1 MAEREQGI
9 TIDVAHRYFS
19 TARRKFIVADTPGHV
34 QYTRNMATGA
44 SGCDAAVI
52 LIDARLGVL
61 DQTRR
66 HFLICALMGIR
77 QLAFAINKMDLAGWD
92 QGIYETIRSDCRRMA
107 AELQELGL
115 ETASCPCIPV
125 SALCGDN
132 LSVPSAS
139 TPWYSGPT
147 LLQWLEEVPATASL
161 VEKPLRLP
169 IQYVIKPGLG
179 RGKWQETALTEMDPE
194 RRRNYRG
201 YAGQI
206 ASGRLAVGDPVMLLP
221 SGHTSVVS
229 GLLASGR
236 PVTVAEAGDSVAVEL
251 RDDLDISRGDC
262 LCHPHRRPATSN
274 LFRARLVW
282 MEAQPLYSGRR
293 YLFQSAAGL
302 IPAEIVRIN
311 SATDLTGYRGLAVHK
326 LEMNDVGDI
335 DFALSRPIPF
345 DPYQENRTTGA
356 FIFID
361 RLDNATAGA
370 GMILHPLR
378 RAENIHWQR
387 LEVTRENRASLMGQH
402 PCVLWFTGLSG
413 SGKSTI
419 ANLVEKKLY
428 SLGRHTMLLDGDNVR
443 HGLNRD
449 LGFTETDRIENI
461 RRVGE
466 TAKLMTDAG
475 LIILTAFIS
484 PFRAER
490 ELARNLFT
498 EGDFI
503 EIFVSAPLA
512 ACEQRD
518 PKGLYRKARQ
528 GEIPNFTGINSPY
541 EVPETPELV
550 LDTLL
555 HTPEELADQVVALL
569 LRKGVI

>member
-1 MAEREQGI
+1 
-9 TIDVAHRYFS
+9 
-19 TARRKFIVADTPGHV
+19 
-34 QYTRNMATGA
+34 
-44 SGCDAAVI
+44 
-52 LIDARLGVL
+52 
-61 DQTRR
+61 
-66 HFLICALMGIR
+66 
-77 QLAFAINKMDLAGWD
+77 
-92 QGIYETIRSDCRRMA
+92 
-107 AELQELGL
+107 
-115 ETASCPCIPV
+115 
-125 SALCGDN
+125 
-132 LSVPSAS
+132 
-139 TPWYSGPT
+139 
-147 LLQWLEEVPATASL
+147 
-161 VEKPLRLP
+161 
-169 IQYVIKPGLG
+169 
-179 RGKWQETALTEMDPE
+179 
-194 RRRNYRG
+194 
-201 YAGQI
+201 
-206 ASGRLAVGDPVMLLP
+206 
-221 SGHTSVVS
+221 
-229 GLLASGR
+229 
-236 PVTVAEAGDSVAVEL
+236 
-251 RDDLDISRGDC
+251 
-262 LCHPHRRPATSN
+262 
-274 LFRARLVW
+274 
-282 MEAQPLYSGRR
+282 
-293 YLFQSAAGL
+293 
-302 IPAEIVRIN
+302 
-311 SATDLTGYRGLAVHK
+311 
-326 LEMNDVGDI
+326 
-335 DFALSRPIPF
+335 
-345 DPYQENRTTGA
+345 
-356 FIFID
+356 
-361 RLDNATAGA
+361 
-370 GMILHPLR
+370 
-378 RAENIHWQR
+378 
-387 LEVTRENRASLMGQH
+387 MGQH